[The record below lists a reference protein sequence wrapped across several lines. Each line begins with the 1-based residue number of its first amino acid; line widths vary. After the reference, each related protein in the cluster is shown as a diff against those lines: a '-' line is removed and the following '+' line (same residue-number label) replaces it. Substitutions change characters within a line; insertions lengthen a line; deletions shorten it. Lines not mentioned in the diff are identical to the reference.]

1 MQVIQIGARLDD
13 EAKLLERAASLGQPG
28 FVGRQIPGNNQ
39 RSPWRLLREDSA
51 APQVSGL
58 IDDRWLVTLEVG
70 VPALGE
76 FSSGTGRMAGIA
88 MVKHVHQVAAKSY
101 QRPILARQVQR
112 NRCDL
117 EADANFGLLAVVIG

>member
-1 MQVIQIGARLDD
+1 MHAIQIGAGLDD
-13 EAKLLERAASLGQPG
+13 ETKLLEGAPPLGQSG

-51 APQVSGL
+51 ASQVSGRV
-58 IDDRWLVTLEVG
+58 DDRRLVTLEVG
-70 VPALGE
+70 IPALRE

-88 MVKHVHQVAAKSY
+88 MVTHVHQVAAKPY
-101 QRPILARQVQR
+101 QRPILARQVQH

-117 EADANFGLLAVVIG
+117 EADSNSGLLAVVIG

>member
-13 EAKLLERAASLGQPG
+13 ETKLLERAASLGQPG

-51 APQVSGL
+51 APQVGGL
-58 IDDRWLVTLEVG
+58 VDDRRLVTLEVG

-88 MVKHVHQVAAKSY
+88 KGKDVSPGSGEGY
-101 QRPILARQVQR
+101 PR
-112 NRCDL
+112 
-117 EADANFGLLAVVIG
+117 